1 MSLIY
6 ILYILYIYYT
16 EYIKDFTLLEK
27 PLGWIT
33 LQKTYNFRI
42 KITLNS
48 LKESILY

>member
-27 PLGWIT
+27 PLG
-33 LQKTYNFRI
+33 
-42 KITLNS
+42 
-48 LKESILY
+48 